1 MSVNIVPLLEE
12 LLGLLQ
18 TFNETKGVPEGGSL
32 SEKNILQT
40 GNADPNK
47 KGKSSLS
54 SDEQK
59 RTMSIAT
66 IFAKTFFEMQK
77 KFKSEDTALKTSV
90 QKITPNANKIAGGKS
105 DRAEMPKKGSLLGG
119 LLMLLGGAGAL
130 IMGLLTDGPFKGAL
144 KMLSKIGISGGI
156 KMLVNGAKGLIG
168 MFTKFVSA
176 PFKIVEKMLGGG
188 AKGIIETFKKF
199 VSAPFK
205 TAKNFLGK
213 GFLGKIL
220 KVFKPFAK
228 ILKKI
233 PIIGNIISIGFAI
246 SRFMNNDNVGG
257 VIDVLSALTGLL
269 NLIPGGTFIAVP
281 LSIGLDMLNAW
292 LDSKTEGAE
301 NKNTAKMDILKDMAK
316 SIGKWIW
323 DNALWLPVI
332 GGFKRWGMAYDAFNN
347 GDIMEGLK
355 QFGLGILSFGGMGPI
370 IMGIETLMGFFG
382 DKEEK
387 KDLKPSTS
395 WFGKIKE
402 WVQNK
407 LKKLPSFLR
416 KPLEWFGIIDDSS
429 ESEPNMESSQKIDIG
444 QKIVEWFSGLWGKI
458 TPMLENIGEWFSGLW
473 GKISTWASG
482 LWEKM
487 TPMLE
492 NIGKW
497 FSGLWEKIKEF
508 LGSDFV
514 TGIIENVKNIATSV
528 MSVITNIFDTL
539 KNVINTV
546 IDTIKSF
553 SIFGGGEDDE
563 LLGRAKKMGWSS
575 VEEYKNSGWVANP
588 NNSSVEV
595 VNEQPKKHIDDLL
608 LIGKEQISI
617 LSDIRR
623 IGMETLKVMSSNTGG
638 GSSNPIFI
646 SNSGGS
652 SNNKAPSQISLNTS
666 RGDYS
671 SSPYAFA

>member
-77 KFKSEDTALKTSV
+77 KFKSDDTALKTSV

-105 DRAEMPKKGSLLGG
+105 DMPKKGSLLGG
-119 LLMLLGGAGAL
+119 LLLLLGGAGAL
-130 IMGLLTDGPFKGAL
+130 IMGLLTEGPFKGAL

-156 KMLVNGAKGLIG
+156 KMLVGGIKGLIET
-168 MFTKFVSA
+168 FSKFVAS
-176 PFKIVEKMLGGG
+176 PF
-188 AKGIIETFKKF
+188 ETTKK
-199 VSAPFK
+199 
-205 TAKNFLGK
+205 FLGK
-213 GFLGKIL
+213 GFMGRIIKAL
-220 KVFKPFAK
+220 KPFAK

-246 SRFMNNDNVGG
+246 SRFMDNDAVGG

-281 LSIGLDMLNAW
+281 LSIGLDMLNSW

-316 SIGKWIW
+316 SVGDWIW
-323 DNALWLPVI
+323 KNALWLPVI

-429 ESEPNMESSQKIDIG
+429 ESEPNMGSSQKIDIG
-444 QKIVEWFSGLWGKI
+444 QKIVEWFSGLWG
-458 TPMLENIGEWFSGLW
+458 
-473 GKISTWASG
+473 
-482 LWEKM
+482 KM

-563 LLGRAKKMGWSS
+563 LLGRAKKMGWNS
-575 VEEYKNSGWVANP
+575 VEEYKNSGWVTNP

-608 LIGKEQISI
+608 SIGKEQISI

-623 IGMETLKVMSSNTGG
+623 IGMETLKVMSNNTGG

>member
-18 TFNETKGVPEGGSL
+18 TFNETKGVPEGESL

-59 RTMSIAT
+59 RTKSIAT
-66 IFAKTFFEMQK
+66 IFAKTFFEIQK
-77 KFKSEDTALKTSV
+77 NFKSDDTALKTSV
-90 QKITPNANKIAGGKS
+90 QKITPNANKIASGKTE
-105 DRAEMPKKGSLLGG
+105 APKKGSLLGG
-119 LLMLLGGAGAL
+119 LLMLLGGVGAL

-156 KMLVNGAKGLIG
+156 KMLIDGAKGLIG
-168 MFTKFVSA
+168 IFSKFVAA
-176 PFKIVEKMLGGG
+176 PFKFAGKL
-188 AKGIIETFKKF
+188 
-199 VSAPFK
+199 
-205 TAKNFLGK
+205 LGK
-213 GFLGKIL
+213 GFMGKIFKFLKPLGKI
-220 KVFKPFAK
+220 FKR
-228 ILKKI
+228 I
-233 PIIGNIISIGFAI
+233 PIIGTIISIGFAI
-246 SRFMNNDNVGG
+246 SRFNKGQNVRG
-257 VIDVLSALTGLL
+257 VIDVLSALVGLVDL
-269 NLIPGGTFIAVP
+269 VAPGVGFA
-281 LSIGLDMLNAW
+281 LSFGLDMLNVW
-292 LDSKTEGAE
+292 MDSKMEDP
-301 NKNTAKMDILKDMAK
+301 KNVGKSEMDILGE
-316 SIGKWIW
+316 IGKTIGNWIW

-332 GGFKRWGMAYDAFNN
+332 GGFKRWGMAYDAFKA
-347 GDIMEGLK
+347 GDITEGLK

-370 IMGIETLMGFFG
+370 IMGIETLMGLFG

-429 ESEPNMESSQKIDIG
+429 EAEPNMEPSQKIDIG

-458 TPMLENIGEWFSGLW
+458 TPMLDNIGKWFSGLW
-473 GKISTWASG
+473 RDISTWASG

-487 TPMLE
+487 TPMLD

-514 TGIIENVKNIATSV
+514 TGIIENVKSIATSV

-546 IDTIKSF
+546 IDTIKGF
-553 SIFGGGEDDE
+553 SIFGGGGGDDE
-563 LLGRAKKMGWSS
+563 LLGRAKKMGWNSI
-575 VEEYKNSGWVANP
+575 EEYKNSGWVTNP
-588 NNSSVEV
+588 NNSVEV
-595 VNEQPKKHIDDLL
+595 VNEQPKKHVDDLVS
-608 LIGKEQISI
+608 IGKEQVAI
-617 LSDIRR
+617 LSDIRK
-623 IGMETLKVMSSNTGG
+623 IGIETLKAISNNSGG
-638 GSSNPIFI
+638 GSSNPIFM
-646 SNSGGS
+646 SNSGGGSNSKS
-652 SNNKAPSQISLNTS
+652 SSQISLNGG
-666 RGDYS
+666 RGDYGN
-671 SSPYAFA
+671 SPYAFA